1 MQPDLWHRVSP
12 LFERALDL
20 APEERDEFVES
31 VAGGDE
37 VLRRELVE
45 LLAADAQATEFLERP
60 ALAAAPVDGPEH
72 RAAAGL
78 PGGRVGP
85 YRLLEV
91 LGHGGMGTVYLAE
104 RDEGFQRRVAVKV
117 LRRDLPLAEL
127 HERLEVERQVLARL
141 EHPGI
146 ARLYDGGTTADG
158 RPYLVMEHV
167 EGEPIDV
174 YCRRLE
180 LPVEARLRLFLEVC
194 DAVEH
199 AHRNLLV
206 HRDLKPENILVTA
219 EGSPK
224 LLDFGIAKLLDF
236 ERFALPSRV
245 TRTGFRP
252 MTPAFASP
260 EQVRGESVTTASD
273 VYSLGVLLFHLL
285 TGRGPY
291 RPRTDLPHGVE
302 AAVLEQEPP
311 RPSEVAAGKLARR
324 LSGDL
329 DTIVHKALR
338 KEPER
343 RYGSV
348 RELAEDLTRHLK
360 HRPVLARPEGL
371 LYRAGKLVRR
381 HTLAVAAA
389 TLLAVVLVGFGV
401 VTFVQSG
408 RLARERDLAQL
419 EGQRAART
427 ADLLFELLSGAD
439 PAQAQ
444 GSELTVRE
452 VLDRG
457 AARLAD
463 LGDQPALQ
471 AATRAT
477 LGVVYR
483 RLGLFDRAEPLLE
496 ETLAQRRRLHRGDHP
511 EVAESLRELGLLK
524 VEQGEYEA
532 GERLLRQALVMR
544 RELFGPAH
552 PQQVQSLA
560 DLGGALYWLGR
571 YGEAEEVLR
580 EAIDLARLQGV
591 ETQEHAGALNDLSLV
606 MQFRR
611 QLDEA
616 ERLGREALA
625 MRRRLFGE
633 HHPDIGVSFN
643 NLAVLMHMKGDLE
656 AAEELHRRSV
666 ALHRRLFGGEHP
678 AVALVTYNLARLVH
692 YNGELDEAEALY
704 REALAISRRALG
716 PHLYTS
722 RMLQHL
728 ARLRAERGDFAE
740 AETLLRECV
749 GMLGELEGPE
759 GEQVGYR
766 LSQLADVVEA
776 QGREQEAMEL
786 RRRAV
791 ELGATSPA
799 EENR

>member
-1 MQPDLWHRVSP
+1 MQPGLWQRVSP
-12 LFERALDL
+12 LFDRALDL
-20 APEERDEFVES
+20 APEEREEFVES

-60 ALAAAPVDGPEH
+60 ALVAEPPPPPRDGEQAGTAA
-72 RAAAGL
+72 L
-78 PGGRVGP
+78 PGERVGP

-104 RDEGFQRRVAVKV
+104 RDEGFRRRVAVKV
-117 LRRDLPLAEL
+117 LRRDLPLGEL

-167 EGEPIDV
+167 EGEPIDT

-194 DAVEH
+194 EAVEH

-291 RPRTDLPHGVE
+291 RPRTDLPHAVE

-311 RPSEVAAGKLARR
+311 RPSEVVAGKLARR

-348 RELAEDLTRHLK
+348 RELAEDLTRHLEY
-360 HRPVLARPEGL
+360 RPVLARPEGL

-427 ADLLFELLSGAD
+427 SDLLFELLSGAD

-496 ETLAQRRRLHRGDHP
+496 ETLAQRRRL
-511 EVAESLRELGLLK
+511 
-524 VEQGEYEA
+524 QA
-532 GERLLRQALVMR
+532 G
-544 RELFGPAH
+544 
-552 PQQVQSLA
+552 
-560 DLGGALYWLGR
+560 
-571 YGEAEEVLR
+571 
-580 EAIDLARLQGV
+580 
-591 ETQEHAGALNDLSLV
+591 
-606 MQFRR
+606 
-611 QLDEA
+611 
-616 ERLGREALA
+616 
-625 MRRRLFGE
+625 

-656 AAEELHRRSV
+656 AAEDLHRRSV

-704 REALAISRRALG
+704 RQALAISRRALG

-766 LSQLADVVEA
+766 LSQLADVVAA